1 MTVTDS
7 YTEEL
12 AIDLAGS
19 ALLAARNGVNVHR
32 IDGEDG
38 SLLIE
43 FTATSSGCLFEL
55 IGKNGRLSVDVN
67 ADRLLGRIDLDG
79 ESRSLDAEDALGM
92 ADGTIHSVGLTADET
107 GTHLFA
113 DGYETFSATLR
124 AWCQDLG
131 ATHIIINPSG
141 ILEVRRF
148 RMWNSALSLPAMMAK
163 APAAMPLIEFASS
176 ELSARDARRTG
187 ELAHGALRA
196 RTRLRGEGQGEPSS
210 RLGAVPVSFP
220 SRSSAVICSCTWK
233 PTMNPSRT
241 CALRASGTTG
251 TGMTWLQ
258 SVAVVPLIS
267 TLTVSSWPTN
277 PVRRSLPILA
287 R

>member
-1 MTVTDS
+1 
-7 YTEEL
+7 
-12 AIDLAGS
+12 
-19 ALLAARNGVNVHR
+19 
-32 IDGEDG
+32 
-38 SLLIE
+38 
-43 FTATSSGCLFEL
+43 
-55 IGKNGRLSVDVN
+55 
-67 ADRLLGRIDLDG
+67 
-79 ESRSLDAEDALGM
+79 M

-124 AWCQDLG
+124 AWCQNLG

-196 RTRLRGEGQGEPSS
+196 
-210 RLGAVPVSFP
+210 
-220 SRSSAVICSCTWK
+220 
-233 PTMNPSRT
+233 
-241 CALRASGTTG
+241 SGTTG